1 MGRRKGGEEKGKERE
16 ETSPPPPVTHARV
29 GERRGETMEGRK
41 REEGEE
47 RDEEECGRE
56 RQVETEEISSS
67 SSSSSLLR
75 VHTYVEGSKS
85 RDGKISIARSREGD
99 VGYFEMMICKK
110 IMI

>member
-1 MGRRKGGEEKGKERE
+1 
-16 ETSPPPPVTHARV
+16 
-29 GERRGETMEGRK
+29 MEGRK

-47 RDEEECGRE
+47 REEEECGRE
-56 RQVETEEISSS
+56 RQVEKEEISS

-75 VHTYVEGSKS
+75 VLTYVEGSKS